1 MYLII
6 SASPNTDGLTA
17 ACVKSAM
24 DGITAAGGTGL
35 AIDISAE
42 KLKPC
47 LICGDGWGSCL
58 SSAKCVI
65 DDKFAQIQAKIRNCD
80 GVILITPVYWSQ
92 PSERMKYLLDRLRR
106 CEAFNKE
113 GSAVKGKQV
122 DLVAAAGGSGNGTV
136 PCLAEMEMWCRHVG
150 ATAKDR
156 IGITNFNREPM
167 LEVITDMAS
176 RLVKGEYFKGF

>member
-1 MYLII
+1 MHLII

-17 ACVKSAM
+17 ACAKSAM

-35 AIDISAE
+35 HIDLSAE
-42 KLKPC
+42 KLEPC
-47 LICGDGWGSCL
+47 LICGDGWGSCRRL
-58 SSAKCVI
+58 AKCVI
-65 DDKFAQIQAKIRNCD
+65 DDKFAQIQAQFRSAD

-92 PSERMKYLLDRLRR
+92 PSERMRYFLDRFRR

-113 GSAVKGKQV
+113 GSAAKGKQI
-122 DLVAAAGGSGNGTV
+122 DLIAAAGGSGNGTA

-156 IGITNFNREPM
+156 IGVTRFNRELM
-167 LEVITDMAS
+167 LEAINDMAF
-176 RLVKGEYFKGF
+176 RFVKGEYFKGF